1 MNTELIKRDI
11 RALRN
16 TLFGENDIND
26 WSKIIILYNIFLM
39 YNFAQLNFYIMDSL
53 NNSTASFREEFGY
66 IYMFF
71 FFLCSLKTS
80 YLYLILNVS
89 KVDYKLGNSLHN
101 NFKEYFM

>member
-53 NNSTASFREEFGY
+53 K
-66 IYMFF
+66 
-71 FFLCSLKTS
+71 FLVLRSL
-80 YLYLILNVS
+80 VS
-89 KVDYKLGNSLHN
+89 QAVV
-101 NFKEYFM
+101 